1 MNAENVPISIIKG
14 LGKKYVDILND
25 AGIYTV
31 KDLLFAFPYR
41 YESFIPTN
49 IFSISNYNR
58 VCLVGNV
65 ISTAAYQYH
74 RNNLNSLSFN
84 MISDGEVIKVLIF
97 NRKYLQ
103 KDLTPNSKVMVCGK
117 YNYFKKELVAIQV
130 FPNRTEGFFESF
142 YKIKNIPA
150 SIIQRAI
157 KNALTIGC
165 RVREYLPHYVI
176 EKNNF

>member
-1 MNAENVPISIIKG
+1 MNAENVSISMIKG

-130 FPNRTEGFFESF
+130 FPNKTEGFFESF

-150 SIIQRAI
+150 STIQRAI
-157 KNALTIGC
+157 KS
-165 RVREYLPHYVI
+165 
-176 EKNNF
+176 